1 MCAAHNRVARIGG
14 YSPAQWALGRDLEER
29 NNLVI
34 QTAQGD
40 RVSEMSHNLQ
50 ARLRAEATYC
60 KLQSEAKI
68 SRALNSR
75 PQQVLVVK
83 VAAATA
89 IGYLTSTSSSSLD
102 HCHQLFRKQINL
114 HTKKTDSFFRQ
125 RSFAKTN
132 GFRHLEKKK
141 SPNKILMYSGSSSYT
156 IVIHTTD

>member
-1 MCAAHNRVARIGG
+1 MENTNPEQAIWQMCAAHNRVARIGG

-40 RVSEMSHNLQ
+40 RISEMSHNLQ
-50 ARLRAEATYC
+50 VRLRAEATYC

-102 HCHQLFRKQINL
+102 HCHQLFRKQMNL
-114 HTKKTDSFFRQ
+114 HTKKKKQ
-125 RSFAKTN
+125 IHSFAKDLSPKQMAFATS
-132 GFRHLEKKK
+132 RKKNRQIK
-141 SPNKILMYSGSSSYT
+141 F
-156 IVIHTTD
+156 